1 MCEYWELNIEK
12 HQPTVE
18 VRYDNLTLHIR
29 KTSVKFFLK
38 ELGGKE
44 VRLNFSFLYFY
55 FILFLYYLNYIII
68 QLYIIQLYYILF
80 LYYLNSGCSEFSVLF
95 ITLKKKIRLFIYNNI
110 GRCLWV
116 VLWRDCHLHSNKI
129 WQKVT
134 CMFEIINFEVFQ
146 IFCLDIIFFYFSLK
160 VILTVQI

>member
-44 VRLNFSFLYFY
+44 VRLNFSFLYF
-55 FILFLYYLNYIII
+55 FYLNNI
-68 QLYIIQLYYILF
+68 F
-80 LYYLNSGCSEFSVLF
+80 SEFWVLF
-95 ITLKKKIRLFIYNNI
+95 ITLKKMRLVIYNNI
-110 GRCLWV
+110 ERCLWV
-116 VLWRDCHLHSNKI
+116 VLWRDCRLHSNKT
-129 WQKVT
+129 WSYLL
-134 CMFEIINFEVFQ
+134 FEIINLEVFLT
-146 IFCLDIIFFYFSLK
+146 FCLDINFYFLLK
-160 VILTVQI
+160 IILTVQI